1 MHPKLHNITLSTA
14 TTDKKIISTCMDEP
28 YIVSGGLSGGLTGLT
43 VIVDDDSEG
52 STFDMGFAIL
62 KRRECIKIQYIYI
75 HILKLA
81 HARHGFMHKV

>member
-1 MHPKLHNITLSTA
+1 MHPKLHNITPSTA
-14 TTDKKIISTCMDEP
+14 AMDKKIISTSTDEP
-28 YIVSGGLSGGLTGLT
+28 YIVTGGLT
-43 VIVDDDSEG
+43 VIVDDDTTMSEG
-52 STFDMGFAIL
+52 STLDMRFAIL